1 MNRIAASIGL
11 AAIVFATEV
20 SLSMAAFAK
29 DLPTG
34 RLRRATESG
43 KELGIGIGARWTRAC
58 KSAGVPQAVLD
69 AAPEHGFVCLRT
81 GLVKPSNVLF
91 GGGKHCMPLEIEGIE
106 VVYRSKPGFDGTDTL
121 GYTLK
126 FPRGTKP
133 YHVEIRVKPAAGATR
148 RDNDPTFTRQ
158 PTGEIPSCAALV
170 S

>member
-1 MNRIAASIGL
+1 MIKIAASIGL
-11 AAIVFATEV
+11 AAIVV
-20 SLSMAAFAK
+20 SAEAVLSLEALAK
-29 DLPTG
+29 DLPVG

-43 KELGIGIGARWTRAC
+43 KELGIGIGARWNKAC
-58 KSAGVPQAVLD
+58 KSTGIPQAVLD

-91 GGGKHCMPLEIEGIE
+91 GGAKHCMPLEIEGIE
-106 VVYRSKPGFDGTDTL
+106 VVYRSRPGFDGTDTL

-133 YHVEIRVKPAAGATR
+133 YNVEIRVKPAPGVGR
-148 RDNDPTFTRQ
+148 RANDPSFTRQ
-158 PTGEIPSCAALV
+158 PVGEIPSCAALV

>member
-1 MNRIAASIGL
+1 MNKIAASIGL
-11 AAIVFATEV
+11 AAIVFSTET
-20 SLSMAAFAK
+20 LAK
-29 DLPTG
+29 DLPAG

-43 KELGIGIGARWTRAC
+43 KELGIGIGARWTKAC
-58 KSAGVPQAVLD
+58 KSVGAPQVVLD
-69 AAPEHGFVCLRT
+69 AAPEHGFVCLRH

-91 GGGKHCMPLEIEGIE
+91 GGAQHCMPLEIEGVE
-106 VVYRSKPGFDGTDTL
+106 VVYRSRPGFDGTDTL

-133 YHVEIRVKPAAGATR
+133 YQVEIRVKPAAGAVR

-158 PTGEIPSCAALV
+158 PIGEIPSCAALV